1 MNNIEEEWRDI
12 EGYVGIYQVS
22 NLGRVK
28 SLDRMRTT
36 KTGRKSFIKGRVIT
50 PEKSKD
56 GYVSIKLNNNGMSKK
71 KILHRIV
78 AKAFIPNPE
87 NKPYVNHIDYDR
99 TNAKASNL
107 EWCTPKE
114 NVHHSR
120 HRMYNPV
127 TGKYGGEH
135 PHSIDTEV
143 FEVCIRKIADVG
155 SIIEAIELTNVGH
168 GRAIITTKN
177 KRTRIKDYVFLE
189 KGTTQTNIGD
199 VVVWTDVLKSIN
211 KQ

>member
-1 MNNIEEEWRDI
+1 MNNVEEEWRDI

-22 NLGRVK
+22 NLGRIRGIDRTVK
-28 SLDRMRTT
+28 T
-36 KTGRKSFIKGRVIT
+36 KRGKEVFVKGVVISHQ
-50 PEKSKD
+50 SK
-56 GYVSIKLNNNGMSKK
+56 NNGYLFVELNKNGRGK
-71 KILHRIV
+71 NYPIHRIV

-99 TNAKASNL
+99 TNAKAYNL

-168 GRAIITTKN
+168 RRAIITTKN

-199 VVVWTDVLKSIN
+199 VVAWTDVLKSIN